1 MKKSLMALIVAGASI
16 VGFNAQAADG
26 EVHFTGNI
34 TADACTINDGTGSP
48 IDVAL
53 GTVSKASF
61 TANGDKSDP
70 TKFTISLSAC
80 PASLTKAAVKFD
92 GTADANNGDLL
103 ALDADSTG
111 KGVGIEIGQ
120 EDGTPLPLYTAS
132 NQVAITTGSAE
143 LNFIGRYVATDF
155 ANLAAGTA
163 NGTSEF
169 TVSYN

>member
-1 MKKSLMALIVAGASI
+1 MKKTLMALLVAGSSLT
-16 VGFNAQAADG
+16 GFAAHAYDG

-34 TADACTINDGTGSP
+34 TADACTINDGSG
-48 IDVAL
+48 DAVEVAL
-53 GTVSKASF
+53 GTVSKSSF

-70 TKFTISLSAC
+70 TKFTIALSEC
-80 PASLTKAAVKFD
+80 PATLTKAAIKFD
-92 GTADANNGDLL
+92 GTADAKNGALL

-132 NQVAITTGSAE
+132 KAVAIASGAANF
-143 LNFIGRYVATDF
+143 NFIGRYVASDYASLT
-155 ANLAAGTA
+155 AGTA
-163 NGTSEF
+163 NGTSDF